1 MNISIFSPL
10 SGSPYIEL
18 SGRLRKS
25 IGGLINIKNNDNK
38 CFFRFL
44 IRYLNALKIYPERI
58 AKADENM
65 VTDLDCKGIEFPVP
79 RKHFGKI
86 EKNNNISINVF
97 CYDSDLVYPVYVS
110 YVSDRKFKNCMDLLV
125 LTDEC
130 GSLYFDI
137 KGFNR
142 FMYNKVRCKI
152 KIHFCRHCL
161 QCFSSER
168 VW

>member
-1 MNISIFSPL
+1 MNIYIFSPL

-86 EKNNNISINVF
+86 EKNNNIPSMCFVMTVTWFI
-97 CYDSDLVYPVYVS
+97 L
-110 YVSDRKFKNCMDLLV
+110 
-125 LTDEC
+125 
-130 GSLYFDI
+130 
-137 KGFNR
+137 
-142 FMYNKVRCKI
+142 FMYRMYRIENLKT
-152 KIHFCRHCL
+152 
-161 QCFSSER
+161 
-168 VW
+168 VWIY